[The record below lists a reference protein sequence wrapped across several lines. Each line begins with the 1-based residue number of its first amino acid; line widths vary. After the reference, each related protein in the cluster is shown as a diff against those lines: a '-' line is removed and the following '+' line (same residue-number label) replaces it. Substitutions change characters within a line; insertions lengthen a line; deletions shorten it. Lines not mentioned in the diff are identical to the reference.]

1 MNNIEFSTIKNAVKQ
16 AEPVFKDLIPD
27 LFQDFKNIFEK
38 KICSGIKPTIMLYGM
53 YSHGKSTLIN
63 ALLGKNVADI
73 GRPPT
78 TDKIS
83 TYEWENG
90 NCTLI
95 DTPGIQ
101 ARLQDTK
108 ITEEQLKQC
117 ELVVF
122 VVESG
127 MVENHLVWDT
137 LVRLVKQKQKVCL
150 FINDFD
156 KCRDD
161 PNKFEPLKDK
171 FRTNLQRSAHELGF
185 EGDIASMVPML
196 IADARMALKG
206 KLEQKRALVEHS
218 GLIQVEGELI
228 HMAAS
233 IDRSDVINTLRRNV
247 QLMIE
252 VSRGKLAAK
261 RGNELLVH
269 AEEQLSAIKSERER
283 AYSAIEL
290 ELDDRIASLRDQLYQ
305 IFSQNSTEEFIR
317 ANLSSLV
324 EGLISEMNEVIKR
337 ESSRA
342 AKQIR
347 LFCQEF
353 DQACTRIQIEQE
365 ERGES
370 ADMSSKTNLAMV
382 DWQKL
387 LDGMGLEN
395 LVKDAVVKALEQ
407 FKSWFPQLLAGKG
420 SATFAK
426 WAGMFTNVI
435 GAIITIGSIL
445 FQMYNE
451 SKAEQEAR
459 DRAMRQ
465 AQAIAD
471 AVKST
476 QQKLHSAILAQVK
489 EIFNESFDVTITE
502 ISKQVRVLRQQS
514 IVDDNQQKLLDTA
527 AALLAI

>member
-1 MNNIEFSTIKNAVKQ
+1 MNNIEFSTIKAVIKE
-16 AEPVFKDLIPD
+16 AEPVFKDIVPD
-27 LFQDFKNIFEK
+27 LFQDFKIILKEKMYSNINH
-38 KICSGIKPTIMLYGM
+38 TIMLYGM
-53 YSHGKSTLIN
+53 YSHGKSTLVN
-63 ALLGKNVADI
+63 ALLGKEVAEI
-73 GRPPT
+73 GRQPT

-83 TYEWENG
+83 AYEWENG
-90 NCTLI
+90 HCTLI

-101 ARLQDTK
+101 ARIQDTK
-108 ITEEQLKQC
+108 ITEEQLKHC

-171 FRTNLQRSAHELGF
+171 FRTNLQSSAHELGF

-206 KLEQKRALVEHS
+206 KLERKNALLEHS
-218 GLIQVEGELI
+218 GLIQVEEELI

-252 VSRGKLAAK
+252 VSRRKLAAK
-261 RGNELLVH
+261 RGNEILAH

-290 ELDDRIASLRDQLYQ
+290 ELDDRINTLRGQLYQ
-305 IFSQNSTEEFIR
+305 LFSQNSSEESIR

-353 DQACTRIQIEQE
+353 AQDCTRIQIGQE
-365 ERGES
+365 VRGES
-370 ADMSSKTNLAMV
+370 ANMGSMANLAML

-407 FKSWFPQLLAGKG
+407 FKSWFPQLMAGKG

-451 SKAEQEAR
+451 NKAEQEAR

-471 AVKST
+471 AVKNT

-489 EIFNESFDVTITE
+489 EIFNESFDVMITE